1 MQETGGGSGDGS
13 RPAEAAGRR
22 KALYAAVWRWHF
34 YAGIFVAPFLLLLP
48 LTGLVMLAAGPI
60 ERWQLGEMLAN
71 RPGGRG
77 AATHQARLEA
87 ARAALP
93 AAVVVRYQPGRT
105 AADATRVTLSE
116 GGEPHS
122 VFVDAGSGRVL
133 GTVKDSRLL
142 PTIANALH
150 GTLLLGDLGDALV
163 EVAASLGMLL
173 LVSGLYLWFPRGTGL
188 WSALRVGRE
197 SRRIAWRDL
206 HKATGAVLAPALAFY
221 FLSGLAWTRVWG
233 GELVQGWSTL
243 GAARAAPRGAGEHDH
258 AALNVGP
265 SRSVPWNLEQ
275 TPLPVSLSRGEVDER
290 APISLDAVIA
300 AAQREGIGERF
311 FVGRPEGEDG
321 VWTVAQTGMN
331 ADVTDPRQELVVHV
345 DAYSGEVIGAAGW
358 DDYGP
363 VARFMAAGI
372 PLHMGA
378 LGRFNLAG
386 AVLVCVATLLL
397 SLSGLVTWWLRRPA
411 RAFRL
416 VAPPRPALDRVPAAT
431 WITAVVLGVLF
442 PLAGATLVA
451 VAFLDWAVVR
461 RVPALGRAF
470 H

>member
-1 MQETGGGSGDGS
+1 MQQNSEGSGGAS
-13 RPAEAAGRR
+13 GPAEAAGQP

-34 YAGIFVAPFLLLLP
+34 YAGIFVAPFLMLLP

-60 ERWQLGEMLAN
+60 ERWQLGDMMSN
-71 RPGGRG
+71 GPGGTG
-77 AATHQARLEA
+77 ATHQARLEA
-87 ARAALP
+87 AVSALP
-93 AAVVVRYQPGRT
+93 GGAVVRYQPGRT
-105 AADATRVTLSE
+105 AADATRVTLSVL
-116 GGEPHS
+116 GEPHS
-122 VFVDAGSGRVL
+122 VFVDAGTGRVL
-133 GTVKDSRLL
+133 GSVRDSRLL

-150 GTLLLGDLGDALV
+150 GTLLLGDMGDALV
-163 EVAASLGMLL
+163 EIAASLGMLL
-173 LVSGLYLWFPRGTGL
+173 LASGLYLWFPRGTGL
-188 WSALRVGRE
+188 WRALRLSRE

-221 FLSGLAWTRVWG
+221 LLSGLAWTRVWG
-233 GELVQGWSTL
+233 GELVQGWSTP
-243 GAARAAPRGAGEHDH
+243 GAARAAPRGAGEHTH
-258 AALNVGP
+258 AALNV
-265 SRSVPWNLEQ
+265 STDRAAPWSLER
-275 TPLPVSLSRGEVDER
+275 TPLPVSLSSGEGDER
-290 APISLDAVIA
+290 APIGLDAVIA

-311 FVGRPEGEDG
+311 FVGRPEGENG
-321 VWTVAQTGMN
+321 VWTVAQTAMN
-331 ADVTDPRQELVVHV
+331 ADVTDPRQERVVHV
-345 DAYSGEVIGAAGW
+345 DAYSGEVIGQAGW

-378 LGRFNLAG
+378 LGRWNLAG
-386 AVLVCVATLLL
+386 AVLVCVATALL

-451 VAFLDWAVVR
+451 VAILDWAVVR
-461 RVPALGRAF
+461 RVPALGRALR
-470 H
+470 